1 MIEHEVVARKI
12 VELIPLLM
20 QNVAADL
27 RCEGLS
33 MAPAHFRLLGMLA
46 HHPCNL
52 SELAEKQEVTMATM
66 SNSVNTLVERGWVQ
80 RIAVPHDR
88 RMIMLELTP
97 AGWEMLV
104 KSHQHLVQRVD
115 HLISQLTEEELEQIQ
130 DGMAILQR
138 VFDNSLVKASLSF
151 DRSCE

>member
-1 MIEHEVVARKI
+1 MIEHEIVAREI
-12 VELIPLLM
+12 VEIIPLLM
-20 QNVAADL
+20 RNVAADL
-27 RCEGLS
+27 RCEGVS

-97 AGWEMLV
+97 AGWEMLA
-104 KSHQHLVQRVD
+104 KSLQHLVQRVD
-115 HLISQLTEEELEQIQ
+115 QLISQLTEDELEQIQ
-130 DGMAILQR
+130 DGMVILQR
-138 VFDNSLVKASLSF
+138 VFDNPLVKAPLSF